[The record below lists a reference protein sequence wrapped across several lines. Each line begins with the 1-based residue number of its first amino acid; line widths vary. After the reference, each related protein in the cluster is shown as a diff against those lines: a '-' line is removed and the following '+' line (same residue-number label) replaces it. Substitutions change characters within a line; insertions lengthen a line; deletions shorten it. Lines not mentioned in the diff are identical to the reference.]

1 MSSDPDT
8 TKSAVAVEPR
18 PNEGERRLRA
28 DAQRNH
34 DRILAAA
41 DEVLAVEGLSAPID
55 EVALRA
61 GVGVGTVYRHFP
73 TREALYEAVVVARI
87 ERLVAEGLDR
97 ATADDAGAAFFGFL
111 SSLVE
116 QGAQNV
122 ALVDALARAGYDV
135 KVAKGQVKARLFGAL
150 AELLSRAQAAGAV
163 RTDVDTEDVI
173 GLLAASCIT
182 TDREGGAAAAQRRLG
197 IIFDGL
203 RPPPS

>member
-1 MSSDPDT
+1 MRRDPDA
-8 TKSAVAVEPR
+8 TKSAMAVEPR

-41 DEVLAVEGLSAPID
+41 DAVLAVEGLSAPID

-73 TREALYEAVVVARI
+73 TRETLYEAVVVARI
-87 ERLVAEGLDR
+87 ERLIADALAR
-97 ATADDAGAAFFGFL
+97 ATAVDAGDAFFGFL
-111 SSLVE
+111 SSMVE

-122 ALVDALARAGYDV
+122 ALVDALSRAGYDV
-135 KVAKGQVKARLFGAL
+135 KAANAHVKARLVGAL
-150 AELLSRAQAAGAV
+150 AELLARAQGAGAV
-163 RTDVDTEDVI
+163 RTDVTTEDVV
-173 GLLAASCIT
+173 GLMAASCIM
-182 TDREGGAAAAQRRLG
+182 TDREGGTAAARRRLE

-203 RPPPS
+203 RPPS